1 MRETFNGTFAF
12 DVGRGD
18 LLSTSDGTGCAAQN
32 ALNHAVMK
40 NGGDRGSISTFCA
53 KSDSKKCSERCGG
66 GEAMALVNFEG
77 ADFGDL

>member
-1 MRETFNGTFAF
+1 
-12 DVGRGD
+12 
-18 LLSTSDGTGCAAQN
+18 
-32 ALNHAVMK
+32 MK